1 MTHEFI
7 HIVKAFT
14 KAKQK
19 RFKSVLVTVVDLN
32 GSSYRKPGVRMLIHE
47 NGNMVGAVSG
57 GCVEKEILRQSQSV
71 FKTYKPKIITYDGR
85 FRLGCEG
92 FLYILIELFNPQ
104 NEFINAFDICVK
116 NRGIFVITSKY
127 YRDEGVFDAIGT
139 YITINSSDYIL
150 TQNNIVKTLKSSKIL
165 SFSQTMQPRFK
176 VIIFGAEHDASNL
189 CQFAALTGWEVHV
202 VNKPFGTKS
211 IKDFPGVSR
220 FIASEPEHLELSI
233 EDKQTAVIIMTHS
246 FANDLKCLI
255 ALKDSKPVYIGLLG
269 PVHKRENLLSQL
281 LEYYPDIDD
290 AFLDCIYG
298 PAGLNIGSVTPQEIS
313 ISIISEILTVT
324 RQKVPMSLIEKTG
337 NIHV

>member
-14 KAKQK
+14 QAKLK
-19 RFKSVLVTVVDLN
+19 GFKSVLVTVVDLD

-47 NGNMVGAVSG
+47 NGDMVGAVSG
-57 GCVEKEILRQSQSV
+57 GCVEKEILRQSLSV
-71 FKTYKPKIITYDGR
+71 FKTDKPKIITYDGR

-92 FLYILIELFNPQ
+92 FLYILIEPFNPQ
-104 NEFINAFDICVK
+104 NEFFKVFEACIK
-116 NRGIFVITSKY
+116 NRSIFEITSEY
-127 YRDEGVFDAIGT
+127 YREEGVFDTIGT

-150 TQNNIVKTLKSSKIL
+150 SQNNAIKTFKGTENL

-176 VIIFGAEHDASNL
+176 LIIFGAEHDASNL

-202 VNKPFGTKS
+202 VNKPSESKS
-211 IKDFPGVSR
+211 INDFPGASQ
-220 FIASEPEHLELSI
+220 FISSEPEHLELSI
-233 EDKQTAVIIMTHS
+233 EDKQTAVMIMTHS
-246 FANDLKCLI
+246 FAHDLKCLM

-269 PVHKRENLLSQL
+269 PVNKRENLLSQL
-281 LEYYPDIDD
+281 LEYSPEIDN

-324 RQKVPMSLIEKTG
+324 RQKTPMSLKEKTG
-337 NIHV
+337 NIHA

>member
-7 HIVKAFT
+7 HIVKAF
-14 KAKQK
+14 KQAKQK
-19 RFKSVLVTVVDLN
+19 GFKSVLVTVVDLD

-71 FKTYKPKIITYDGR
+71 FKTDKPKIITYDGR

-92 FLYILIELFNPQ
+92 FLYILLEPFNPK
-104 NEFINAFDICVK
+104 NEFINAFEACIK
-116 NRGIFVITSKY
+116 NRSVFEITSKY

-139 YITINSSDYIL
+139 YVTISNLDYVLYENSTI
-150 TQNNIVKTLKSSKIL
+150 KTIKNSESL

-176 VIIFGAEHDASNL
+176 LVIFGAEHDASNL

-202 VNKPFGTKS
+202 IIKPSGTKT
-211 IKDFPGVSR
+211 IKDFPGASR

-233 EDKQTAVIIMTHS
+233 EDKQTAVMIMTHS
-246 FANDLKCLI
+246 FANDLKCLM
-255 ALKDSKPVYIGLLG
+255 ALKESKPVYIGLLG

-324 RQKVPMSLIEKTG
+324 RQKTPMSLKEKTG
-337 NIHV
+337 NIHA